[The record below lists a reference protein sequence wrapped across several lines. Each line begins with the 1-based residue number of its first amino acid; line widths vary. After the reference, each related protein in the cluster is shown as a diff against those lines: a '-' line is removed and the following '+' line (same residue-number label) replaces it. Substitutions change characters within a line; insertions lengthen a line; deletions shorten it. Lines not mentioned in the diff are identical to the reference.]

1 MTFYHLIFSAFLCTE
16 NQELKNLSL
25 RSGVKGVKADTLS
38 RMPSVLRSIGFAIL
52 ILGGWRIINPPG
64 RRLLSHLKSKDET
77 DFTVQPITP
86 FQSTGKHL
94 KTVFI
99 TIQPPPGEHI
109 FAVQRPAF
117 ADGEFD
123 LDVGHQGSVEQQICF
138 QGKQGATV
146 STNRQGI
153 LLFS

>member
-1 MTFYHLIFSAFLCTE
+1 MTVVGAHQADAEVEFQVQVAGDAAGIAITQSGGDEKLALVAFLFPLQVVLAAPRIQT
-16 NQELKNLSL
+16 QKM
-25 RSGVKGVKADTLS
+25 SGQ
-38 RMPSVLRSIGFAIL
+38 
-52 ILGGWRIINPPG
+52 
-64 RRLLSHLKSKDET
+64 HLT
-77 DFTVQPITP
+77 MGTFPQPITP

-99 TIQPPPGEHI
+99 TVQLPPGEHI

-123 LDVGHQGSVEQQICF
+123 LDVGHQGSVEQQVCF

-146 STNRQGI
+146 STNGQG
-153 LLFS
+153 